1 MPSPTPCRET
11 PKLETSNSSLKVES
25 HIHGNVNVWF
35 GGGDTR
41 VPTRYDGLYPTAL
54 RWLVSPVRWSVWW
67 AVGIASLWGLPGCGS
82 VPSDQTPH
90 GAAAAQVA
98 QAKGRADASATP
110 EAQTEAIPITIA
122 EVVRRPIAAYL
133 QGTATLES

>member
-1 MPSPTPCRET
+1 M
-11 PKLETSNSSLKVES
+11 
-25 HIHGNVNVWF
+25 
-35 GGGDTR
+35 
-41 VPTRYDGLYPTAL
+41 TAL
-54 RWLVSPVRWSVWW
+54 RWLVSRVRWPVWL
-67 AVGIASLWGLPGCGS
+67 AVGSASLWGLSGCGS

-98 QAKGRADASATP
+98 QAKGRADTSATP

-133 QGTATLES
+133 QGTATLIARPRYRCWPKPPGWRCEWP